1 MYVMCCALMC
11 WLIVVLAE
19 YFGCFFHLFSLPL
32 DGKDRIP
39 LVLYHYGKT
48 VASFFGFF
56 AVCSFFDGTRE
67 ILCRNVAL

>member
-1 MYVMCCALMC
+1 MDVICCLLVDWMITAL
-11 WLIVVLAE
+11 AG
-19 YFGCFFHLFSLPL
+19 YFDCFFRLFSLPL

-48 VASFFGFF
+48 VASFFGFS

>member
-1 MYVMCCALMC
+1 MDVICCLLADWMITAL
-11 WLIVVLAE
+11 E
-19 YFGCFFHLFSLPL
+19 GYFDCFFRLFSLPL
-32 DGKDRIP
+32 NGKDRIP

-48 VASFFGFF
+48 VASFFGFS